1 MQRGSPGGPTSLLT
15 GYRQGAQTA
24 GELLQALSSP
34 TVFLMFTR
42 IWRTEFDTAR
52 QDELQ
57 RFAEDISAPMF
68 HQLPGCVGYLHA
80 VTGSTWITQTFWESE
95 QHIKDAEASAVYREV
110 VSAILATGFLGD
122 QQSTEVFEVTGYAAP
137 PG

>member
-1 MQRGSPGGPTSLLT
+1 
-15 GYRQGAQTA
+15 
-24 GELLQALSSP
+24 
-34 TVFLMFTR
+34 MFTR

-57 RFAEDISAPMF
+57 RFAEDISASMF
-68 HQLPGCVGYLHA
+68 RQLPGCLGYLHA
-80 VTGSTWITQTFWESE
+80 IAGSTWITQTFWESE
-95 QHIKDAEASAVYREV
+95 QHIRDAEASAVYRDV
-110 VSAILATGFLGD
+110 VSRILATGFLGD